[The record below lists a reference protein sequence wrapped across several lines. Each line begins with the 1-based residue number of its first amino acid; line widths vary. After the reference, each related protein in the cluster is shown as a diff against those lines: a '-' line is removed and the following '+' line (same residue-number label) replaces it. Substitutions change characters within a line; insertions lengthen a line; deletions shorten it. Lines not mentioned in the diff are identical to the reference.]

1 MNGDIYKSDLA
12 NRFTGGGGYTTTE
25 TTRGDL
31 TCFQITNGNAHR
43 AEELNRDGAIWNVRL
58 NMVGG
63 TDILPK
69 ITTTQRNAASNVV
82 EGQMIWNTTTNAQET
97 YIGAIWV

>member
-31 TCFQITNGNAHR
+31 ICFQITNGNAHR
-43 AEELNRDGAIWNVRL
+43 AECIERDQAIWNVRVA
-58 NMVGG
+58 MVGG

-69 ITTTQRNAASNVV
+69 ITTTQRNAATGVQ
-82 EGQMIWNTTTNAQET
+82 EGQMIWNTTTASQEI
-97 YIGAIWV
+97 YIGAAWV